1 MKWDSSQSRGDRT
14 YHLLVSRVRI
24 LVCRMYQAD
33 GQTVQHR
40 GAQQQQQQQ
49 QQQHRG
55 VLFFVI
61 LLGKIIIHHGKTMPP
76 KDGILFLR
84 DVGAV

>member
-40 GAQQQQQQQ
+40 GA
-49 QQQHRG
+49 RSNNNNNNNNNNIE
-55 VLFFVI
+55 VSSSSLFY
-61 LLGKIIIHHGKTMPP
+61 
-76 KDGILFLR
+76 
-84 DVGAV
+84 